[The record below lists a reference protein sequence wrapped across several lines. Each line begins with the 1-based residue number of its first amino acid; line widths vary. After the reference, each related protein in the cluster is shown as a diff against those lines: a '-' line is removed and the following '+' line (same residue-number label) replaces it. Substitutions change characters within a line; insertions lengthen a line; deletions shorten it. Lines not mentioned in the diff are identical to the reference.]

1 MTFSIRATIRA
12 FAAPK
17 HRISCPSRLWHRVL
31 SELHR
36 RGEKKHEAG
45 AFLLGSESAGR
56 RVVNDVVFYDD
67 LDPLAYSSGVCILRG
82 GAFAKLWSLC
92 REKQLTVVADV
103 HTHPGAAGQS
113 GSDRTNP
120 MVSREG
126 HIAIIVPDFA
136 AAPVRQHRL
145 GVYAYRGGHAW
156 DDYSGRKARAFLYTG
171 IWS

>member
-36 RGEKKHEAG
+36 RGEKEHEAG
-45 AFLLGSESAGR
+45 AFLLGSETAGR
-56 RVVNDVVFYDD
+56 RVVSDVVFYDD
-67 LDPLAYSSGVCILRG
+67 LDPLAYASGVCILRG

-103 HTHPGAAGQS
+103 HTHPGTAGQS

-136 AAPVRQHRL
+136 AAPVRHDRL
-145 GVYAYRGGHAW
+145 GLYAYRGAHTW
-156 DDYSGRKARAFLYTG
+156 DDYSGRKAPFFYTG